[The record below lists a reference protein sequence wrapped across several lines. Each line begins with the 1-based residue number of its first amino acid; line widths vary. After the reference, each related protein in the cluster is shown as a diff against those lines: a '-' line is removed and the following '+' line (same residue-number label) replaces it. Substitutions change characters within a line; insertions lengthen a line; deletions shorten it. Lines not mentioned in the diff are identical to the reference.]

1 MLFKKMIQKE
11 GPYIY
16 ENKFKEMVETP
27 GNLPRN
33 SDTDRSRLCCLCI
46 FQLLSSGRQAKTDDH
61 RKIYR
66 KGKNQKKLPHH
77 IQSYI
82 RQFFTQLVDH
92 CFILFDK

>member
-46 FQLLSSGRQAKTDDH
+46 FQLLSSGRQAKLT
-61 RKIYR
+61 IT
-66 KGKNQKKLPHH
+66 GKSTEKAKPKKLPHH
-77 IQSYI
+77 IWKYRFRRIQ
-82 RQFFTQLVDH
+82 
-92 CFILFDK
+92 